1 MRIYI
6 AGKVTGLDYLQV
18 RSTFKAAE
26 ASIKAR
32 GYKVTNPINFCGERW
47 PWWLC
52 MVVCLSALLGCGAVA
67 MLPGWES
74 SRGANIERRFALAL
88 GKRVFD
94 YRK

>member
-1 MRIYI
+1 MRVYI
-6 AGKVTGLDYLQV
+6 AGKISGLDYLKA
-18 RSTFKAAE
+18 RRTFKAAE

-32 GYKVTNPINFCGERW
+32 GHKVTNPIKLCGEGW
-47 PWWLC
+47 PWWFC
-52 MVVCLSALLGCGAVA
+52 MVVCLLALLGCGAVA